1 VNSTI
6 DILFGHGQNL
16 TPLQMAV
23 RAVITFFITL
33 ILIRVGGVRI
43 FGKRSGFD
51 TIIMITMGSVLA
63 RGIVGASPYLSTIA
77 AATAM
82 IVIHRLLAWLSIKN
96 KTMESIIKGKRTVLY
111 EGGKISFKNLRK
123 AALSEEDL
131 LESLRLET
139 KHTSL
144 EKIEKAFIETNG
156 RISFIL
162 KKNES

>member
-1 VNSTI
+1 VNNTI
-6 DILFGHGQNL
+6 DILFGHGENL

-63 RGIVGASPYLSTIA
+63 RGIVGASPYLATIA

-82 IVIHRLLAWLSIKN
+82 IIVHRLLAWLSIKN
-96 KTMESIIKGKRTVLY
+96 KKLESVIKGKRTVLY
-111 EGGKISFKNLRK
+111 EGGKIIFKNLRK

-139 KHTSL
+139 KHNSF
-144 EKIEKAFIETNG
+144 EKVEKAFIETNG

-162 KKNES
+162 KRNES